1 MPQAKAV
8 IYVGTNLQSAR
19 ASRGEE
25 PLLEV
30 IETGISIV
38 AMGGMT
44 YTMDGAEISEGSAEP
59 VAEEPSESDDG
70 DLGIRKILD
79 HVREEIEASRNAP
92 N

>member
-1 MPQAKAV
+1 
-8 IYVGTNLQSAR
+8 
-19 ASRGEE
+19 
-25 PLLEV
+25 
-30 IETGISIV
+30 
-38 AMGGMT
+38 MT

>member
-1 MPQAKAV
+1 
-8 IYVGTNLQSAR
+8 
-19 ASRGEE
+19 
-25 PLLEV
+25 
-30 IETGISIV
+30 
-38 AMGGMT
+38 MT

-59 VAEEPSESDDG
+59 VAEEPTESDDS